1 LLLLVNKKRNTKVII
16 NGSPFTFH
24 FSRIH
29 KVYFYT
35 NVVSGDKMAT
45 RPPLKI
51 VVEGHE
57 GYRTIMLMEHMRVI
71 SRIFE
76 AIVYTDEM
84 IADEAV
90 SAIPEEAQW
99 LSRHIGEYGK
109 TFRKIVTPKKWLR
122 RKNRHPLR

>member
-1 LLLLVNKKRNTKVII
+1 
-16 NGSPFTFH
+16 
-24 FSRIH
+24 
-29 KVYFYT
+29 
-35 NVVSGDKMAT
+35 
-45 RPPLKI
+45 
-51 VVEGHE
+51 
-57 GYRTIMLMEHMRVI
+57 MEHMRGI

-90 SAIPEEAQW
+90 STIPEEAQW

-122 RKNRHPLR
+122 RKKPPPPTIIS